1 LANDVRHH
9 IRAQKGECKA
19 DGRFDIIRFIQVI
32 HLEVFAIK
40 APSFRHT
47 ERSVKS

>member
-32 HLEVFAIK
+32 HQVFAII